1 MKHFFLF
8 HLVENVV
15 FPIFFYFKKGFCLFP
30 QVARAVLDEQI
41 EEEELVLQV
50 DQDKEDGGG
59 GGGGGGEEKGDGED
73 ADVDDEEG
81 EIDEGSW
88 IPFRQKH

>member
-1 MKHFFLF
+1 M
-8 HLVENVV
+8 
-15 FPIFFYFKKGFCLFP
+15 
-30 QVARAVLDEQI
+30 ARAVLDEQI

-50 DQDKEDGGG
+50 DRDKEDGGG
-59 GGGGGGEEKGDGED
+59 AGGGGEEKGDGED
-73 ADVDDEEG
+73 GVADVDDEEG

>member
-1 MKHFFLF
+1 M
-8 HLVENVV
+8 
-15 FPIFFYFKKGFCLFP
+15 
-30 QVARAVLDEQI
+30 ARAVLDEQI

-50 DQDKEDGGG
+50 DRDKEDGGG

-73 ADVDDEEG
+73 GVADVDDEEG

-88 IPFRQKH
+88 MSFRQSH